1 MRTSSDP
8 EGSIYFE
15 NAEKNSESVPT
26 PDFDTERDQHE
37 ILAWDLRPGDAVAFH
52 ALTVHHANRNATH
65 KNPRKGYALRFT
77 GSEICYRLAPG
88 MNLRPGDAVAFHAL
102 TVHHANR
109 NATHKN
115 PRKGYALRFTGSEI
129 CYRLAPGMNEYVLNP
144 ELNPGDAM
152 DSEQDPVV
160 YDATA

>member
-88 MNLRPGDAVAFHAL
+88 MN
-102 TVHHANR
+102 
-109 NATHKN
+109 
-115 PRKGYALRFTGSEI
+115 
-129 CYRLAPGMNEYVLNP
+129 EYVLNP